1 MPEKNAAVVAVV
13 KAVAIKEE
21 TKENAALTNLLE
33 EATKVED
40 AHLTLLLP
48 EEKEDHL
55 MQDLADARERKAVAA
70 AAALKVQ

>member
-1 MPEKNAAVVAVV
+1 MPEKNAAVAAVV
-13 KAVAIKEE
+13 KAVVIKEE
-21 TKENAALTNLLE
+21 TKENAALTNLQE

-40 AHLTLLLP
+40 AHLTLLP